1 MNPRARS
8 RSNSRV
14 RGIWSKIRIITRF
27 GESCGKAHD
36 PDQLRTHIKYLWQNV
51 ISTQSDYFYRVLKNV
66 CARDVQLAALLSNEK
81 YTHGNENEQDYL
93 LRQLGDRMFAYF
105 ETLVQE
111 NVLEDLSQLKQSAFQ
126 MGKQHA
132 AYSREA
138 FKLTY
143 WEMFSKAMVEEL
155 GESSTDNGAS
165 NYQIDPDTMKSWQHF
180 LQVIIDS
187 MMLGYENGRESQI
200 NNSFD
205 TQ

>member
-1 MNPRARS
+1 MVETAFDMIKNDSLANIFCFLYGFSGLWSTSLTLFLPPIHG
-8 RSNSRV
+8 
-14 RGIWSKIRIITRF
+14 RGRKLFKLVSK
-27 GESCGKAHD
+27 
-36 PDQLRTHIKYLWQNV
+36 RTANKP
-51 ISTQSDYFYRVLKNV
+51 
-66 CARDVQLAALLSNEK
+66 
-81 YTHGNENEQDYL
+81 
-93 LRQLGDRMFAYF
+93 
-105 ETLVQE
+105 
-111 NVLEDLSQLKQSAFQ
+111 
-126 MGKQHA
+126 
-132 AYSREA
+132 
-138 FKLTY
+138 LTY